1 MEIIADDASP
11 SGETWQTVK
20 PTVAAD
26 LNAHLDTLPTRWK
39 SNPFPASSSTFQTFG
54 CLILG
59 FGWYG
64 FNCVSTLAISAELS
78 GVAAKVAVTTTC
90 GAAGGALSA
99 FAIVYIL
106 DGFQDLGA
114 ISNGILA
121 GLVSITAACS
131 VIEPW
136 AAFLIGVIGGAVY
149 VGACKLLE
157 KLRIDDVVLAIPVHC
172 FCGMWGVLAAG
183 LFATQNNYAAAYTT
197 PENPEACVVEDACG
211 TGNTEAD
218 CYFTA
223 GDKSTCDA
231 TKCAYTAPIELP
243 ADGGVPCGIFYGCD
257 NGGSQFMAQL
267 IFVLAVFAWTAT
279 TMTLLLFATKAAI
292 SALTGFE
299 KTAEHATPLA
309 YCKGA
314 QMKGMDMMKHG
325 GMASPETVTTFSGK
339 SGVDLWDG
347 VPSSPSRAVVKQAF
361 PGGVGGQPGTFATWF
376 ADAPGSPGRGSR
388 AVDLNESA

>member
-1 MEIIADDASP
+1 MITPTDAKWMEILMDDASP

-20 PTVAAD
+20 PEVETD
-26 LNAHLDTLPTRWK
+26 LTAQETNLQTRWK
-39 SNPFPASSSTFQTFG
+39 SNPFPASSTTFQTFG
-54 CLILG
+54 VLILW

-172 FCGMWGVLAAG
+172 FCGMWGVISCG
-183 LFATQNNYAAAYTT
+183 LFATKDFLIDAYTVQDPQVDYGAFYGGGGKQLGIQLVGVIAIAAWT
-197 PENPEACVVEDACG
+197 CGLSAIMFGCLKVRSHTSSHSLAVPASRDAC
-211 TGNTEAD
+211 A
-218 CYFTA
+218 
-223 GDKSTCDA
+223 
-231 TKCAYTAPIELP
+231 AP
-243 ADGGVPCGIFYGCD
+243 
-257 NGGSQFMAQL
+257 
-267 IFVLAVFAWTAT
+267 
-279 TMTLLLFATKAAI
+279 
-292 SALTGFE
+292 
-299 KTAEHATPLA
+299 
-309 YCKGA
+309 
-314 QMKGMDMMKHG
+314 
-325 GMASPETVTTFSGK
+325 
-339 SGVDLWDG
+339 
-347 VPSSPSRAVVKQAF
+347 
-361 PGGVGGQPGTFATWF
+361 
-376 ADAPGSPGRGSR
+376 
-388 AVDLNESA
+388 